1 MTVNLLKRNIHR
13 QGIEIEVMKFCCE
26 SEVRATRVIKITVE
40 TLFESAKGQRRKI
53 NEIEVKGHFCPSYNV
68 TDDVKIFAEV
78 EYSTKMM
85 IGVSADSR
93 RFVKHVDSQPMVLI
107 KQDTLNRSKIDVPQ
121 RKYSTKMIIGVSAD
135 NRRFVEH
142 VDSQPM
148 VLIKQDTLNRSK
160 IDVPQ
165 RKYSTKM
172 IIGVSA
178 DNRRFVE
185 HVDSQPMVLIK
196 QDRSKIDV
204 PERKY
209 PWPTRDQLV
218 IPVLPGEEDEND
230 EEEYDEFEE
239 EIVVMNVRRELIWR
253 TWLERPK
260 QETKTVGTLVED
272 LLEIPSLQGKT
283 QDWSSEKFLIEQ
295 KIESV
300 ERQPVNHAWLTDLS
314 SFENMVA

>member
-13 QGIEIEVMKFCCE
+13 QGIDIGVMKFCCE
-26 SEVRATRVIKITVE
+26 SEVRATRVIRITVE
-40 TLFESAKGQRRKI
+40 TLFESAKGQTRKI
-53 NEIEVKGHFCPSYNV
+53 AEIEVKGHFCPSHNV
-68 TDDVKIFAEV
+68 TDDVKIFGEV

-85 IGVSADSR
+85 IGVSDDSR

-107 KQDTLNRSKIDVPQ
+107 KQDTLNRSKIDLPE

-148 VLIKQDTLNRSK
+148 
-160 IDVPQ
+160 
-165 RKYSTKM
+165 
-172 IIGVSA
+172 A
-178 DNRRFVE
+178 
-185 HVDSQPMVLIK
+185 LIK

-209 PWPTRDQLV
+209 PWPTREQLV
-218 IPVLPGEEDEND
+218 IPVLPGEEDVND

-239 EIVVMNVRRELIWR
+239 EIVVMNVRRELVWR

-260 QETKTVGTLVED
+260 QETKTDGTLVED
-272 LLEIPSLQGKT
+272 LLEISSLQGKT
-283 QDWSSEKFLIEQ
+283 QDWSSEKFVIEQ

-314 SFENMVA
+314 SFENMFA

>member
-13 QGIEIEVMKFCCE
+13 QGIDIGVMKFCCE
-26 SEVRATRVIKITVE
+26 SEVRATRVIRITVE
-40 TLFESAKGQRRKI
+40 TLFESAKGQTRKI
-53 NEIEVKGHFCPSYNV
+53 AEIEVKGHFCPSHNV

-85 IGVSADSR
+85 IGVSDDSR

-107 KQDTLNRSKIDVPQ
+107 KQDTLNRSKIDVPE

-148 VLIKQDTLNRSK
+148 
-160 IDVPQ
+160 
-165 RKYSTKM
+165 
-172 IIGVSA
+172 A
-178 DNRRFVE
+178 
-185 HVDSQPMVLIK
+185 LIK

-218 IPVLPGEEDEND
+218 IPVLPGEEDVND
-230 EEEYDEFEE
+230 AEEYDEFEE
-239 EIVVMNVRRELIWR
+239 EIVVMNVRRELVWR

-260 QETKTVGTLVED
+260 QETKTDGTLVED

-283 QDWSSEKFLIEQ
+283 QDWSSEKFVIEQ

-300 ERQPVNHAWLTDLS
+300 ERQPVNHA
-314 SFENMVA
+314 

>member
-53 NEIEVKGHFCPSYNV
+53 NEIEVKGHFCPRYNV
-68 TDDVKIFAEV
+68 TDDVKTFAEV

-93 RFVKHVDSQPMVLI
+93 RFVK
-107 KQDTLNRSKIDVPQ
+107 
-121 RKYSTKMIIGVSAD
+121 
-135 NRRFVEH
+135 H

>member
-1 MTVNLLKRNIHR
+1 MITVTVNLLKRNIHR
-13 QGIEIEVMKFCCE
+13 QGIEIGVMKFCCE
-26 SEVRATRVIKITVE
+26 SEVRATRVIRITVE
-40 TLFESAKGQRRKI
+40 TLFESAKGQTRKI
-53 NEIEVKGHFCPSYNV
+53 AEIEVKGHFCPSHNV

-107 KQDTLNRSKIDVPQ
+107 KQD
-121 RKYSTKMIIGVSAD
+121 
-135 NRRFVEH
+135 
-142 VDSQPM
+142 
-148 VLIKQDTLNRSK
+148 
-160 IDVPQ
+160 
-165 RKYSTKM
+165 
-172 IIGVSA
+172 
-178 DNRRFVE
+178 
-185 HVDSQPMVLIK
+185 
-196 QDRSKIDV
+196 RSKIDV

-218 IPVLPGEEDEND
+218 IPVLPGEEDVND

-253 TWLERPK
+253 SWLERPK
-260 QETKTVGTLVED
+260 QETKTDGTLVED

-283 QDWSSEKFLIEQ
+283 QDWSSEKFLIEE

-300 ERQPVNHAWLTDLS
+300 ERQPVNDAWLTDLS
-314 SFENMVA
+314 SFENMFA

>member
-1 MTVNLLKRNIHR
+1 MSLLYISFSS
-13 QGIEIEVMKFCCE
+13 KFCCE
-26 SEVRATRVIKITVE
+26 SEVRATRDIKISVE

-53 NEIEVKGHFCPSYNV
+53 AVIEIKGHFCPSHNV
-68 TDDVKIFAEV
+68 TDEVKIFAEV
-78 EYSTKMM
+78 EYSTKMI

-107 KQDTLNRSKIDVPQ
+107 RQDTLN
-121 RKYSTKMIIGVSAD
+121 
-135 NRRFVEH
+135 
-142 VDSQPM
+142 
-148 VLIKQDTLNRSK
+148 
-160 IDVPQ
+160 
-165 RKYSTKM
+165 
-172 IIGVSA
+172 
-178 DNRRFVE
+178 
-185 HVDSQPMVLIK
+185 
-196 QDRSKIDV
+196 RSKIDV

-218 IPVLPGEEDEND
+218 IPVLAGEEDVND

-260 QETKTVGTLVED
+260 QETKTVGILVED

>member
-1 MTVNLLKRNIHR
+1 
-13 QGIEIEVMKFCCE
+13 MKFCCE
-26 SEVRATRVIKITVE
+26 SEVRATRDIKITVE

-53 NEIEVKGHFCPSYNV
+53 TVIEIMGHFCPSHNV
-68 TDDVKIFAEV
+68 TDDVKI
-78 EYSTKMM
+78 
-85 IGVSADSR
+85 
-93 RFVKHVDSQPMVLI
+93 
-107 KQDTLNRSKIDVPQ
+107 VPEDE
-121 RKYSTKMIIGVSAD
+121 YSTKMIIGVSAE
-135 NRRFVEH
+135 NRRFGEH

-160 IDVPQ
+160 IDVPE

-185 HVDSQPMVLIK
+185 HVDFQPMLFIK
-196 QDRSKIDV
+196 QDRSKIGF

-218 IPVLPGEEDEND
+218 IAALPGEEDVND

-272 LLEIPSLQGKT
+272 LLEIPSLQGRT

-300 ERQPVNHAWLTDLS
+300 ERQPVNHTWLTDLS

>member
-93 RFVKHVDSQPMVLI
+93 RFVK
-107 KQDTLNRSKIDVPQ
+107 
-121 RKYSTKMIIGVSAD
+121 
-135 NRRFVEH
+135 H

>member
-13 QGIEIEVMKFCCE
+13 QGIDIGVMKFCCE
-26 SEVRATRVIKITVE
+26 SEVRATRVIRITVE
-40 TLFESAKGQRRKI
+40 TLFESAKGQTRKI
-53 NEIEVKGHFCPSYNV
+53 AEIEVKGHFCPSHNV

-85 IGVSADSR
+85 IGVSDDSQ

-107 KQDTLNRSKIDVPQ
+107 KQDTLNRSKIDVPE
-121 RKYSTKMIIGVSAD
+121 RKYSTKMIIGVSPD

-148 VLIKQDTLNRSK
+148 
-160 IDVPQ
+160 
-165 RKYSTKM
+165 
-172 IIGVSA
+172 A
-178 DNRRFVE
+178 
-185 HVDSQPMVLIK
+185 LIK

-218 IPVLPGEEDEND
+218 IPVLPGEEDVND

-239 EIVVMNVRRELIWR
+239 EIVVMNVRRELVWR

-260 QETKTVGTLVED
+260 QETKTDGTLVED

-283 QDWSSEKFLIEQ
+283 QDWSSEKFVIEE

-314 SFENMVA
+314 SFENMFA

>member
-13 QGIEIEVMKFCCE
+13 QGIDIGVMKFCCE
-26 SEVRATRVIKITVE
+26 SEVRATRVIRITVE
-40 TLFESAKGQRRKI
+40 TLFESAKGQTRKI
-53 NEIEVKGHFCPSYNV
+53 AEIEVKGHFCPSHNV

-85 IGVSADSR
+85 IGVSDDSR

-107 KQDTLNRSKIDVPQ
+107 KQDTLNRSKIDVPE

-148 VLIKQDTLNRSK
+148 
-160 IDVPQ
+160 
-165 RKYSTKM
+165 
-172 IIGVSA
+172 A
-178 DNRRFVE
+178 
-185 HVDSQPMVLIK
+185 LIK

-204 PERKY
+204 PERKN
-209 PWPTRDQLV
+209 PWPTREQLV
-218 IPVLPGEEDEND
+218 IPVLPGEEDVND

-239 EIVVMNVRRELIWR
+239 EIVVMNVRRELVWR

-260 QETKTVGTLVED
+260 QETKTDGTLVED

-283 QDWSSEKFLIEQ
+283 QDWSSEKFLIED

-300 ERQPVNHAWLTDLS
+300 ERQPVNHA
-314 SFENMVA
+314 

>member
-1 MTVNLLKRNIHR
+1 MITVTVNLLKRNIHR

-26 SEVRATRVIKITVE
+26 SEVRATRVIRITVE
-40 TLFESAKGQRRKI
+40 TLFESAKGQTRKI
-53 NEIEVKGHFCPSYNV
+53 AEIEVKGHFCPSHNV

-85 IGVSADSR
+85 IGVSDDSR

-107 KQDTLNRSKIDVPQ
+107 KQDTLNRSKIDLPE

-148 VLIKQDTLNRSK
+148 
-160 IDVPQ
+160 
-165 RKYSTKM
+165 
-172 IIGVSA
+172 A
-178 DNRRFVE
+178 
-185 HVDSQPMVLIK
+185 LIK

-209 PWPTRDQLV
+209 PWPTREQLV
-218 IPVLPGEEDEND
+218 IPVLPGEEDVND

-239 EIVVMNVRRELIWR
+239 EIVVMNVRRELVWR

-260 QETKTVGTLVED
+260 QETKTDGTLVED

-283 QDWSSEKFLIEQ
+283 QDWSSKKFVIEQ
-295 KIESV
+295 KIELV

-314 SFENMVA
+314 SFENMFA

>member
-26 SEVRATRVIKITVE
+26 SEVRAMRVIKITVE

-53 NEIEVKGHFCPSYNV
+53 NEIEVKGHFCPSHNV
-68 TDDVKIFAEV
+68 TDDAKVFAEV

-85 IGVSADSR
+85 IGVSADSG

-135 NRRFVEH
+135 NRRFVE
-142 VDSQPM
+142 
-148 VLIKQDTLNRSK
+148 L
-160 IDVPQ
+160 
-165 RKYSTKM
+165 
-172 IIGVSA
+172 
-178 DNRRFVE
+178 
-185 HVDSQPMVLIK
+185 VDSQPMVLIK